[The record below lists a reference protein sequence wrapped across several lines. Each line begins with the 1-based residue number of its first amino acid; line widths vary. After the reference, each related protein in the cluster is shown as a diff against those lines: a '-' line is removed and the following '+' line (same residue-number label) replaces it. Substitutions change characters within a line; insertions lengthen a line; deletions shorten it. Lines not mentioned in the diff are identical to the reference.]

1 MRLLQSERTYL
12 AEDRAIE
19 IAGRLN
25 AEESENE
32 PNPADRFVYVVCG
45 VTPSRYY
52 IEARDPDGYVHG
64 SL

>member
-19 IAGRLN
+19 IADRLN

-32 PNPADRFVYVVCG
+32 PNPADRFAYVVCG
-45 VTPSRYY
+45 VTPGRYY

>member
-1 MRLLQSERTYL
+1 MRLLQPERTYL

-19 IAGRLN
+19 IADQLN

-32 PNPADRFVYVVCG
+32 PNPADRFVYIVCG
-45 VTPSRYY
+45 AAPGRYY
-52 IEARDPDGYVHG
+52 IEARDPDGFVHG